1 MLRHIGNKTVHKIH
15 TIRSGMA
22 GSHDC
27 HYMPAVQITFAKPI
41 QHQWGVI
48 AIRQPH
54 RIIIICIVQRPYAV
68 SIHKISLPARLLK
81 NGSTISPVKKLI
93 GKSQLPTG
101 GPASQKNPVPTLRG
115 TATRRPTHG
124 SCHEARQKPSYIS
137 RCRSWSVQAIFTIVK
152 LMN

>member
-22 GSHDC
+22 VSHDC

-93 GKSQLPTG
+93 GKSHDSSQPAVRHLKKIPFRPYAGQQLAGQRTVH
-101 GPASQKNPVPTLRG
+101 ATKRG
-115 TATRRPTHG
+115 KSHLIYQGVGHG
-124 SCHEARQKPSYIS
+124 QYRQYLQS
-137 RCRSWSVQAIFTIVK
+137 
-152 LMN
+152 